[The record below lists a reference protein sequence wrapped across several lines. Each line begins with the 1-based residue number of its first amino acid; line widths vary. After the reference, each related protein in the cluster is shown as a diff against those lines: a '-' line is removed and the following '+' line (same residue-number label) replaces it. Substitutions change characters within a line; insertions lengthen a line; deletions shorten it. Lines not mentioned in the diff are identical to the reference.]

1 MREYNEMHLYFN
13 KQQKKN
19 ATFHKLWCEKCEMQD
34 DDDEEKNA
42 RDQHM

>member
-13 KQQKKN
+13 KQQKKMLLFMN
-19 ATFHKLWCEKCEMQD
+19 YDARNVRCKTMTMKK
-34 DDDEEKNA
+34 KNA